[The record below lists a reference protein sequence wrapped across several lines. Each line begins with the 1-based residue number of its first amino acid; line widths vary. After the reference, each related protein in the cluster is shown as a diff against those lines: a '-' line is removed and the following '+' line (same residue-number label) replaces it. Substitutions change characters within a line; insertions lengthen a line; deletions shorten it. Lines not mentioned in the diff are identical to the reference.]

1 MLVVEKEKKK
11 KIEKVLIF
19 FFECYYIFESTRK
32 RENLVNRTNVPLRR
46 WSCDVFG
53 ILDTDRYSY
62 IYEDSSYR
70 ENAVLAG
77 IQKIGLVSRLARVHT
92 YLCVWIE
99 ARAISKTATPFPSFR
114 KNVCNSL
121 TIFFFSARKWNIRRV
136 IYSLPSKKLN
146 LIRSRGWEN
155 YFFLRFLN
163 PPLERIRSHINT
175 KLHVRST
182 SHRCV
187 RAIKRISLVLW
198 LRNKVRGRRGGR
210 KR

>member
-1 MLVVEKEKKK
+1 MFGKKK
-11 KIEKVLIF
+11 KKKKKYLFF
-19 FFECYYIFESTRK
+19 FFEYYYIFESTRK

-62 IYEDSSYR
+62 TYEDSSYR

-99 ARAISKTATPFPSFR
+99 TREVSKTAFLRFSLR

-121 TIFFFSARKWNIRRV
+121 PLYRTIEIYSIYFVFNICLFFFFGKKIE
-136 IYSLPSKKLN
+136 YPSRHLFPS
-146 LIRSRGWEN
+146 IES
-155 YFFLRFLN
+155 
-163 PPLERIRSHINT
+163 
-175 KLHVRST
+175 
-182 SHRCV
+182 
-187 RAIKRISLVLW
+187 
-198 LRNKVRGRRGGR
+198 
-210 KR
+210 

>member
-1 MLVVEKEKKK
+1 MFVVEKKK
-11 KIEKVLIF
+11 KRKEKVLIF
-19 FFECYYIFESTRK
+19 FFEYYYIFESTRK

-62 IYEDSSYR
+62 TNEDSSYR

-99 ARAISKTATPFPSFR
+99 TRGISKTASPFSSFR

-121 TIFFFSARKWNIRRV
+121 PLYRTIETFIFVQYLFFFSARKSNIRCI
-136 IYSLPSKKLN
+136 IYFLTSKVKFDSSESLELFLSSFFKSS
-146 LIRSRGWEN
+146 SRT
-155 YFFLRFLN
+155 Y
-163 PPLERIRSHINT
+163 S
-175 KLHVRST
+175 
-182 SHRCV
+182 
-187 RAIKRISLVLW
+187 
-198 LRNKVRGRRGGR
+198 
-210 KR
+210 

>member
-19 FFECYYIFESTRK
+19 FVECYYIFESTRK

-62 IYEDSSYR
+62 TYEDSSYR

-99 ARAISKTATPFPSFR
+99 TRAISKTATPFPSFR

-121 TIFFFSARKWNIRRV
+121 SLYFFFGKKMEYPSRHLFSSIKKVKLDSFERLRELFLSSFSKSSSRT
-136 IYSLPSKKLN
+136 YS
-146 LIRSRGWEN
+146 
-155 YFFLRFLN
+155 
-163 PPLERIRSHINT
+163 
-175 KLHVRST
+175 
-182 SHRCV
+182 
-187 RAIKRISLVLW
+187 
-198 LRNKVRGRRGGR
+198 
-210 KR
+210 

>member
-1 MLVVEKEKKK
+1 M
-11 KIEKVLIF
+11 
-19 FFECYYIFESTRK
+19 FESTRK

-62 IYEDSSYR
+62 TNEDSSYR

-99 ARAISKTATPFPSFR
+99 TRGISKTASPFSSFR

-121 TIFFFSARKWNIRRV
+121 LLYRTIETFIFVQYLFFFFRQENRISVASFIFLHR
-136 IYSLPSKKLN
+136 KLN
-146 LIRSRGWEN
+146 LIRPRASN

-163 PPLERIRSHINT
+163 LPLERIRSHINT
-175 KLHVRST
+175 NCTFVPLY
-182 SHRCV
+182 RCV
-187 RAIKRISLVLW
+187 RAVSR
-198 LRNKVRGRRGGR
+198 
-210 KR
+210 

>member
-1 MLVVEKEKKK
+1 MFGKKK
-11 KIEKVLIF
+11 KKKKKYLFFF
-19 FFECYYIFESTRK
+19 FFEYYYIFESTRK

-62 IYEDSSYR
+62 TYEDSSYR

-99 ARAISKTATPFPSFR
+99 TRGVSKTASLRFSLR

-121 TIFFFSARKWNIRRV
+121 PLYVLSKSIPYTSCSIFVYFFFSAKKSNIRRV
-136 IYSLPSKKLN
+136 IYSLPSKVKFYLFES
-146 LIRSRGWEN
+146 LFLSSFSKSSSRT
-155 YFFLRFLN
+155 Y
-163 PPLERIRSHINT
+163 S
-175 KLHVRST
+175 
-182 SHRCV
+182 
-187 RAIKRISLVLW
+187 
-198 LRNKVRGRRGGR
+198 
-210 KR
+210 